1 MRLPPVR
8 RNPSFTAT
16 YEQQKQVTMRAFQDP
31 QVRTDLVVAVVG
43 GVLSSAALARAYGR
57 LTAEGGKSDITQI
70 LKAAG
75 IAVATGS
82 LSVIYKLY
90 TAGKTQGTP
99 GTGT

>member
-8 RNPSFTAT
+8 RNPNFTAT
-16 YEQQKQVTMRAFQDP
+16 YEQQKQITVRALQDP
-31 QVRTDLVVAVVG
+31 QVRADLVVAVVG

-57 LTAEGGKSDITQI
+57 LTAESGKSDISQI

-90 TAGKTQGTP
+90 TAGKARGATETD
-99 GTGT
+99 T

>member
-1 MRLPPVR
+1 MPLPPVR
-8 RNPSFTAT
+8 RNPDFTAT
-16 YEQQKQVTMRAFQDP
+16 YEQQKQITVRALQDR

-57 LTAEGGKSDITQI
+57 LTAEGGKSDVSQI

-82 LSVIYKLY
+82 LSVLYKLY

-99 GTGT
+99 ETGA